1 MSMLNPQGGLE
12 LKDLFGESEQ
22 SESLLPGRKFEVR
35 KRNFFVSQQKENDY
49 NKATWW
55 SLGCALHNS
64 EH

>member
-1 MSMLNPQGGLE
+1 MLNLRGDLE
-12 LKDLFGESEQ
+12 LRGLFGESEQ
-22 SESLLPGRKFEVR
+22 SEAPFTGGKLEAC